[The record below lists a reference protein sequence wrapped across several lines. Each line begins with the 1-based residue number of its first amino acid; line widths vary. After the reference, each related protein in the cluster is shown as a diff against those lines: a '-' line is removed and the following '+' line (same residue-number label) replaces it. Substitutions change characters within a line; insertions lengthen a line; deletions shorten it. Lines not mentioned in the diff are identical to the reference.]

1 VNELDILRREFD
13 AVPEPDEETVAVVR
27 DAVLREIAAAGTPK
41 RRPRRHRLRF
51 ALAAGVALAALFA
64 GLFIVHPRS
73 HAGIGTQIA
82 AAAYRAFT
90 PPPNRIRHEISR
102 YEISRSRGD
111 LTEQWVTTSAP
122 YAFRAT
128 YAYRAMHGLRE
139 STLGPCGSMDYDPR
153 LNLLTVTNQRIGTKI
168 AMGYFAFRDPVQQYL
183 EAYRGRHVRYRGKT
197 RFRGVPAYILAVS
210 SDADVITYLV
220 RRDNYYPLRIV
231 FRRGKSEFT
240 TTYARFQYLPR
251 NAETE
256 RLLTMRLH
264 PHAFLMHFGGLH
276 PRPACKRFGSYDSIT
291 EKGIR

>member
-41 RRPRRHRLRF
+41 RRPRRHRLRI
-51 ALAAGVALAALFA
+51 ALAAGVALAALVA
-64 GLFIVHPRS
+64 GLFIVHPRN
-73 HAGIGTQIA
+73 HAGIGTEIA

-90 PPPNRIRHEISR
+90 PSNRIRHEIFRDNSV
-102 YEISRSRGD
+102 
-111 LTEQWVTTSAP
+111 LTERWATTSAP
-122 YAFRAT
+122 YAYRDR
-128 YAYRAMHGLRE
+128 YAYRGRSARRE

-153 LNLLTVTNQRIGTKI
+153 LNLLSVTSARIGTKT
-168 AMGYFAFRDPVQQYL
+168 ALGFFAFRDPVQQYL

-197 RFRGVPAYILAVS
+197 TFRGVPAYILAVS
-210 SDADVITYLV
+210 SDTDVITYLV